1 MIHIIADS
9 TSAIPQEMLSKYSN
23 LHVIPLSLS
32 IKGEYIPEN
41 EATIRQVIE
50 YSEKTNQA
58 IPTSQPS
65 TGDFLNAFNLISEK
79 DDIIVLCITTA
90 VSGTY
95 NGAVLAAKQ
104 SGRGNI
110 SVINTKTTAVGM
122 LQMVQDAL
130 EFIESGNSFAEI
142 TDKLTEVAEHMRTT
156 FTVDT
161 LDYLRRGGRIG
172 KAAGLI
178 GSILKIKPCI
188 YLNKNNEVDVLDKVR
203 TRKKAVASLIKY
215 LDENAPCKR
224 IGIVHIENPE
234 GGKELQSIVQEKY
247 PDIDTED
254 FYVDATAMYLVTQPQ
269 EFQVIVTTNLFGD
282 ILSDEASMVT
292 GSIGMLSS
300 ASLNDTKFGLY
311 EPSGGSAPDI
321 AGKGIA
327 NPIATILSAAMMLR
341 YTFDLDEEAS
351 AIEKA
356 VKKVLEDG
364 YRTIDIMPQ
373 DEAGK
378 QKVTQV
384 GTKEMGDLICERI

>member
-50 YSEKTNQA
+50 YSEKINQA

-65 TGDFLNAFNLISEK
+65 TGDFLNAFNLIPEK

-156 FTVDT
+156 FTVAT
-161 LDYLRRGGRIG
+161 AFFL
-172 KAAGLI
+172 
-178 GSILKIKPCI
+178 
-188 YLNKNNEVDVLDKVR
+188 VR
-203 TRKKAVASLIKY
+203 TLSKTSTSL
-215 LDENAPCKR
+215 
-224 IGIVHIENPE
+224 
-234 GGKELQSIVQEKY
+234 
-247 PDIDTED
+247 
-254 FYVDATAMYLVTQPQ
+254 F
-269 EFQVIVTTNLFGD
+269 LF
-282 ILSDEASMVT
+282 
-292 GSIGMLSS
+292 
-300 ASLNDTKFGLY
+300 
-311 EPSGGSAPDI
+311 
-321 AGKGIA
+321 
-327 NPIATILSAAMMLR
+327 R
-341 YTFDLDEEAS
+341 
-351 AIEKA
+351 
-356 VKKVLEDG
+356 
-364 YRTIDIMPQ
+364 
-373 DEAGK
+373 
-378 QKVTQV
+378 
-384 GTKEMGDLICERI
+384 